1 MKTPSTAPSRASTCM
16 RGAGMAATIGR
27 LRPCNLLDWKF
38 TTLSHNTIRGAAG
51 AAMLNAE
58 LLAMLGKLDWKHWK
72 PHHRNPA
79 GRNSMTRRPSP
90 ALIVVM
96 KFGGTSV
103 EDATA
108 ILRTAAIV
116 SGRRDR
122 GLQPIVVVSAMAKV
136 TDQLIAAAA
145 AAGRDDR
152 AAAVE
157 IARGILRERHLRT
170 AAELVPA
177 EALPPIAAA
186 LDQDFDALD
195 DLLRGI
201 AAVGELTPRTNDLVL
216 SFGERASSRMVAAAF
231 RAAGLAAAHLEAR
244 TCIVTDSTY
253 GKAAP
258 DEPAIEQRLLALAL
272 PLLEAGQIPI
282 MGGFIGSNAAGI
294 TTTLGRGGSDYT
306 AALVGGGLHAGA
318 IEIWTDVDGIMTT
331 DPRIVPEALRV
342 KTISFEEAAELA
354 YFGAKVL
361 HPATILPAVQKSIPV
376 YVLNSRNPTNEG
388 TRITAVAARCT
399 SPFKSI
405 AAKKRLTIIDIVAS
419 RMLMAHGFLKAV
431 FDTFDRYKCAIDMVS
446 TSEVSISLT
455 VDSNEQ
461 LPAICAELRKI
472 ADVKYEGRKALVCLV
487 GEDIR
492 GHNGIAGRVFSA
504 ISHINVRMISQGAS
518 EINMSFMIEEDD
530 VEEAIRSLHRVFF
543 TDPDETVFDV
553 QGHAAASACLI
564 DQP

>member
-1 MKTPSTAPSRASTCM
+1 MTKA
-16 RGAGMAATIGR
+16 
-27 LRPCNLLDWKF
+27 RPNL
-38 TTLSHNTIRGAAG
+38 
-51 AAMLNAE
+51 
-58 LLAMLGKLDWKHWK
+58 
-72 PHHRNPA
+72 
-79 GRNSMTRRPSP
+79 
-90 ALIVVM
+90 VVM

-108 ILRTAAIV
+108 IKRTLGIV
-116 SGRRDR
+116 KGRRDR
-122 GLQPIVVVSAMAKV
+122 GLQPVVVVSAMAKV
-136 TDQLIAAAA
+136 TDQLLAAAA

-152 AAAVE
+152 RGAVE
-157 IARGILRERHLRT
+157 LSQKLRERHLQT
-170 AAELVPA
+170 ASGLVSGEELRD
-177 EALPPIAAA
+177 LQS
-186 LDQDFDALD
+186 LLHMDFDALD

-201 AAVGELTPRTNDLVL
+201 AAVGELTPRTNDLVV
-216 SFGERASSRMVAAAF
+216 SFGERTSSKMVAAAF
-231 RAAGLAAAHLEAR
+231 HASDIAGRHVDARA
-244 TCIVTDSTY
+244 CIITDSHY
-253 GKAAP
+253 GKAVP
-258 DEPAIEQRLLALAL
+258 LETAIEAKLLEHVL
-272 PLLEAGQIPI
+272 PLIEGGDIPV
-282 MGGFIGSNAAGI
+282 MGGFIGSNAEGI

-376 YVLNSRNPTNEG
+376 FVLNSRNPANEG
-388 TRITAVAARCT
+388 TRITAMAARCS

-431 FDTFDRYKCAIDMVS
+431 FDVFDKYACAIDMVS

-461 LPAICAELRKI
+461 LPAICADLGKI

-504 ISHINVRMISQGAS
+504 ISHVNVRMISQGAS
-518 EINMSFMIEEDD
+518 EINMSFMIDEED
-530 VEEAIRSLHRVFF
+530 VEEAVRSLHKAFF
-543 TDPDETVFDV
+543 TNPDETVFDLAAPSP
-553 QGHAAASACLI
+553 HA
-564 DQP
+564 

>member
-1 MKTPSTAPSRASTCM
+1 MSNA
-16 RGAGMAATIGR
+16 
-27 LRPCNLLDWKF
+27 RPQ
-38 TTLSHNTIRGAAG
+38 
-51 AAMLNAE
+51 
-58 LLAMLGKLDWKHWK
+58 
-72 PHHRNPA
+72 
-79 GRNSMTRRPSP
+79 
-90 ALIVVM
+90 IVVM

-108 ILRTAAIV
+108 IKRTAGIV
-116 SGRRDR
+116 QGRRDR
-122 GLQPIVVVSAMAKV
+122 GFMPVVVVSAMARV
-136 TDQLIAAAA
+136 TDQLLAAAE

-152 AAAVE
+152 TGA
-157 IARGILRERHLRT
+157 IHISNKLRERHLQT
-170 AAELVPA
+170 AVDLLSGESLT
-177 EALPPIAAA
+177 ALQAQ
-186 LDQDFDALD
+186 LYQDFDALD

-201 AAVGELTPRTNDLVL
+201 AAVGELTPRTNDLVV
-216 SFGERASSRMVAAAF
+216 SFGERTSSKMVAAALQS
-231 RAAGLAAAHLEAR
+231 AGLEGRHVDAR
-244 TCIVTDSTY
+244 TCIVTDSHY

-258 DEPAIEQRLLALAL
+258 LEAPIEARLHQHVL
-272 PLLEAGQIPI
+272 PLIEAGGIPV
-282 MGGFIGSNAAGI
+282 MGGFIGSNAEGI

-306 AALVGGGLHAGA
+306 AALVGGALHAGA
-318 IEIWTDVDGIMTT
+318 IEIWTDVNGIMTT

-376 YVLNSRNPTNEG
+376 LVLNSRNPSNEG
-388 TRITAVAARCT
+388 TRITALAAPCT

-431 FDTFDRYKCAIDMVS
+431 FDVFDKYGCAIDMVS

-461 LPAICAELRKI
+461 LPAICADLEKI

-492 GHNGIAGRVFSA
+492 GHNGIAGRVFTA
-504 ISHINVRMISQGAS
+504 ISHVNVRMISQGAS
-518 EINMSFMIEEDD
+518 EINMSFMIDEED
-530 VEEAIRSLHRVFF
+530 VEEAIRSLHTAFF
-543 TDPDETVFDV
+543 TNPDATVFDV
-553 QGHAAASACLI
+553 AA
-564 DQP
+564 QPPNA